1 MEILLEPSL
10 TNEIIFDA
18 VIVTGEMLRLF
29 SLTIYHTISD
39 TEGKSIKKMTGREP
53 VCSLRGCT
61 FLPDAIF
68 KQLRSLNV
76 TASCRENAYVYL
88 TTHGERKM
96 HGYRETEEG
105 IESTGGEVGEEEEE

>member
-1 MEILLEPSL
+1 MQAIDKLEILLESSL
-10 TNEIIFDA
+10 TNEIIFYA

-61 FLPDAIF
+61 VLPNAIF
-68 KQLRSLNV
+68 K
-76 TASCRENAYVYL
+76 TAEKS
-88 TTHGERKM
+88 ER
-96 HGYRETEEG
+96 HC
-105 IESTGGEVGEEEEE
+105 VL